1 MKKIT
6 IAVFYCL
13 NKERQTQK
21 MVNIVQVLHNK
32 ILWKEGKL

>member
-13 NKERQTQK
+13 NIERQTQK